1 VAGNVAPELGMVH
14 RLYKRPQVDL
24 DLDSIWDFI
33 ASDNITAA
41 DHVLDRIGEVL
52 DMLMRNPLAGRQR
65 PELARGLRSFP
76 AGNYIVFYLP
86 LDDGIEVVRIL
97 SGYLDI
103 TPEHME

>member
-1 VAGNVAPELGMVH
+1 MAR

-33 ASDNITAA
+33 ANDNPIAA
-41 DHVLDRIGEVL
+41 DRVLDRIGEVL
-52 DMLMRNPLAGRQR
+52 DMLLRNPLAGRER
-65 PELARGLRSFP
+65 PELAPSLRSFP

-86 LDDGIEVVRIL
+86 LNDGIEAVRIL

-103 TPEHME
+103 TSEDVE

>member
-1 VAGNVAPELGMVH
+1 MAR
-14 RLYKRPQVDL
+14 RLHKRPQVVL

-41 DHVLDRIGEVL
+41 DGVMDRIGEVL
-52 DMLMRNPLAGRQR
+52 DMLIHNPLAGRQR
-65 PELARGLRSFP
+65 SELARGLHSFP
-76 AGNYIVFYLP
+76 AGNYIVFYFP

-103 TPEHME
+103 KPDDME

>member
-1 VAGNVAPELGMVH
+1 MAR

-33 ASDNITAA
+33 ANDNPIAA
-41 DHVLDRIGEVL
+41 DRVLDRIGDVL
-52 DMLMRNPLAGRQR
+52 DMLIRNPLAGRQR
-65 PELARGLRSFP
+65 PELASGLRSFP

-103 TPEHME
+103 TPEDME

>member
-1 VAGNVAPELGMVH
+1 MAR
-14 RLYKRPQVDL
+14 RLYKRLQVDL

-33 ASDNITAA
+33 ADDNPTAA
-41 DHVLDRIGEVL
+41 DRVLDRIGEVL
-52 DMLMRNPLAGRQR
+52 DMLIRNPLAGRQR
-65 PELARGLRSFP
+65 PELAPGLRSFP

-103 TPEHME
+103 TSEDME

>member
-1 VAGNVAPELGMVH
+1 MAH

-33 ASDNITAA
+33 ANDNVTAA
-41 DHVLDRIGEVL
+41 DQVLDRIGEVL
-52 DMLMRNPLAGRQR
+52 DMLIHHPLAGRQR
-65 PELARGLRSFP
+65 PELAPGLHSFP

-103 TPEHME
+103 TAEDME

>member
-1 VAGNVAPELGMVH
+1 MA
-14 RLYKRPQVDL
+14 RRFYKRPQVDL

-33 ASDNITAA
+33 ADDNPTAA
-41 DHVLDRIGEVL
+41 DRVLDRIGEVL
-52 DMLMRNPLAGRQR
+52 DMLIRNPLAGRQR
-65 PELARGLRSFP
+65 PELASGLRSFP

-103 TPEHME
+103 APEDME

>member
-1 VAGNVAPELGMVH
+1 MAR
-14 RLYKRPQVDL
+14 RLYKRPQADL

-33 ASDNITAA
+33 ANDNPSAA
-41 DHVLDRIGEVL
+41 DRVLDRIGEVL
-52 DMLMRNPLAGRQR
+52 DMLIRNPLAGRQR
-65 PELARGLRSFP
+65 PELAPGLRSFP

-103 TPEHME
+103 TSEDME

>member
-1 VAGNVAPELGMVH
+1 MAR
-14 RLYKRPQVDL
+14 RLCKRPQVDL

-33 ASDNITAA
+33 ADDNPTAA
-41 DHVLDRIGEVL
+41 DRVLDRIGEVL
-52 DMLMRNPLAGRQR
+52 DMLIRNPLAGRQR
-65 PELARGLRSFP
+65 PELASGLRSFP

-103 TPEHME
+103 APEDME